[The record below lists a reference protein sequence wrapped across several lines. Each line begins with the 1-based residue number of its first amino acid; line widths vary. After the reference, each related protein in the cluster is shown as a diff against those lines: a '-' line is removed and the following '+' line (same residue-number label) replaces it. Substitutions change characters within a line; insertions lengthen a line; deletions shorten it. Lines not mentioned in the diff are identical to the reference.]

1 MIKSSE
7 SWKNASSRKKTCS
20 KERNM
25 NELTVVENKKQELE
39 LDEDL
44 LKMGGMGVEKVV
56 AKDVLIPRLVILQA
70 LSPQVQKKKAE
81 YIEGAEVGD
90 FCNVATS
97 DIYKESVLV
106 IPCFFITNYL
116 EWAKNRGGLAANYG
130 DDPSIL
136 QKTTRNEKNQNILP
150 SGNIVEET
158 AQWYCLLNSG
168 GLWERI
174 FFPLKATNLKHSRKW
189 MTLCRAENITK
200 KDGTLWKPPLFWR
213 SWQLTIVD
221 ASNEQ
226 GDWFTFKPEKRET
239 TLELDTS
246 KGLLNQCMSFYTD
259 LIGGKVKGDI
269 ESSQD
274 ESNGHG
280 RNTDPNDK
288 DIPF

>member
-1 MIKSSE
+1 MNDLIPVE
-7 SWKNASSRKKTCS
+7 TPKTG
-20 KERNM
+20 EI
-25 NELTVVENKKQELE
+25 ELT
-39 LDEDL
+39 DDL
-44 LKMGGMGVEKVV
+44 LKMGGMGAEKVV

-97 DIYKESVLV
+97 DIYKDSVTV

-116 EWAKNRGGLAANYG
+116 EWTKNRGGLAANYG
-130 DDPSIL
+130 DDPTVL
-136 QKTTRNEKNQNILP
+136 QKAQRNEKNQNIMP

-168 GLWERI
+168 GIWERI

-189 MTLCRAENITK
+189 MTLVRAENITK

-213 SWQLTIVD
+213 SWQLSIVD

-226 GDWFTFKPEKRET
+226 GDWFTFRPEKRET
-239 TLELDTS
+239 NLELDP
-246 KGLLNQCMSFYTD
+246 KKNLLNLCMNFYTD

-269 ESSQD
+269 EATQD
-274 ESNGHG
+274 DPQGQGNGHG
-280 RNTDPNDK
+280 RTDPTDR